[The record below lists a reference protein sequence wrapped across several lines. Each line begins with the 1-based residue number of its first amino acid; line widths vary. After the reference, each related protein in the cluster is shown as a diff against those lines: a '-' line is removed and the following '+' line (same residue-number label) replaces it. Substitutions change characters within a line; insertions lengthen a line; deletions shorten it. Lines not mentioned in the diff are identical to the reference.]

1 MAADFQAKI
10 SERNEKDKTKIKLQY
25 RVGINMG
32 DVVKQ
37 GAKNLMGEGVNIA
50 ARLESLAQPGGITI
64 SKNIY
69 ELVFNK
75 TNHEFND
82 LGKQQVKENIFHAYD
97 VLLNPLQR
105 RKLKTRNNIST
116 SKILVGGILAIIFIG
131 FLFTAFYKEDTR
143 LEANKI
149 VILPFQSLED
159 RLGVLQTSNNYCPTR
174 CEMLN

>member
-1 MAADFQAKI
+1 
-10 SERNEKDKTKIKLQY
+10 
-25 RVGINMG
+25 MG

-69 ELVFNK
+69 ELVYNK

-82 LGKQQVKENIFHAYD
+82 IGKQQVKENIFHAYD
-97 VLLNPLQR
+97 ILLNPSQR
-105 RKLKTRNNIST
+105 RKVKTRKNFST
-116 SKILVGGILAIIFIG
+116 ARLLVGGILAISLIG
-131 FLFTAFYKEDTR
+131 FLFSEFSKEDTR

-149 VILPFQSLED
+149 VILPFQSLGDNDKEK
-159 RLGVLQTSNNYCPTR
+159 LFAVGIS
-174 CEMLN
+174 